1 MQPYNNYFPANY
13 QPYQTFNPYQNNA
26 YQQNYQNYQQSAQMQ
41 QPVQQMQQVQPQ
53 QMQNQAYTL
62 PTIHAEIVQVDDEQA
77 AKNFN
82 VAVGTSQMMIAKD
95 DSAIF
100 VKTAYANGESK
111 LDVYEKRL
119 SQTDTAV
126 QNFDNYVTT
135 EMLEK
140 RLQEL
145 VNGLNRQPY
154 SQKKQNNPNK
164 EMKENKVKENE
175 QSV

>member
-13 QPYQTFNPYQNNA
+13 QPYQAFSPYQNNA

-41 QPVQQMQQVQPQ
+41 QPVQQMQQAQPQ

-62 PTIHAEIVQVDDEQA
+62 PTIHAEIVQVDDEQV

-82 VAVGTSQMMIAKD
+82 VAVGASQMMIAKD

-100 VKTAYANGESK
+100 IKTAYANGESK

-119 SQTDTAV
+119 SQPDTGV
-126 QNFDNYVTT
+126 QSFDNYVTT
-135 EMLEK
+135 DMLEK

-145 VNGLNRQPY
+145 VNGLNRQ
-154 SQKKQNNPNK
+154 SFQQKKQNNQSR
-164 EMKENKVKENE
+164 EMKDSKVKENE

>member
-1 MQPYNNYFPANY
+1 MQPYNSYYPASY
-13 QPYQTFNPYQNNA
+13 QPFNPYQNNNYPQNYQS
-26 YQQNYQNYQQSAQMQ
+26 YQQNAQQMQ
-41 QPVQQMQQVQPQ
+41 QPIQNMQQAQP

-62 PTIHAEIVQVDDEQA
+62 PTIHAEIVQVDNEQA
-77 AKNFN
+77 ANNFS
-82 VAVGTSQMMIAKD
+82 VAAGTSQMMIAKD

-100 VKTAYANGESK
+100 IKTAYPNGDSK

-119 SQTDTAV
+119 SQPVTDV

-145 VNGLNRQPY
+145 VNGLNRQSY
-154 SQKKQNNPNK
+154 QQKKQNTPNR
-164 EMKENKVKENE
+164 ETKENKVKENE

>member
-1 MQPYNNYFPANY
+1 MQPYNSYYPASY
-13 QPYQTFNPYQNNA
+13 QPFNPYQNNNYPQNYQS
-26 YQQNYQNYQQSAQMQ
+26 YQQNAQQMQ
-41 QPVQQMQQVQPQ
+41 QPIQNMQQAQS

-77 AKNFN
+77 ARNFN
-82 VAVGTSQMMIAKD
+82 VAVGASQMMIAKD

-100 VKTAYANGESK
+100 IKTAYANGESK

-119 SQTDTAV
+119 SKPDTAV
-126 QNFDNYVTT
+126 QNFGNYVTT

-175 QSV
+175 